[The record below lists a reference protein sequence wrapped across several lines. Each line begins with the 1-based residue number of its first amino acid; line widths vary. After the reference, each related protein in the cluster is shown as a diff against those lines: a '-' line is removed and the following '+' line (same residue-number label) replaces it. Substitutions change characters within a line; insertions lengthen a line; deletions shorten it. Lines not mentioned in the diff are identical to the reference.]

1 MTRKLTAACM
11 TLAACTAF
19 VALPTIA
26 SATTNV
32 TVTHPTGTVLGV
44 GAKITGTNV
53 GEVKFNGGAIVV
65 SCTSAVLTGT
75 LQKNNKAEV
84 GFNETAATLETA
96 TFSGTGAGGECTS
109 NSGFWGNA
117 KITTGV
123 GNGLPFCLTT
133 RTNYAA
139 DEFRIRGGECPG
151 VTRSITFAIDFPKLG
166 IECKYERTTPTG
178 PMVGTYR
185 TDTEPTPSDAIF
197 DLKAGA
203 ETTFKVEEG
212 QSGFCPNEESLE
224 MSITFETDEK
234 APAAPLYIS

>member
-1 MTRKLTAACM
+1 MNRKLTAACT
-11 TLAACTAF
+11 TLAACIAF

-32 TVTHPTGTVLGV
+32 TVTHPTGTVLAAGPT
-44 GAKITGTNV
+44 KITGTNV

-75 LQKNNKAEV
+75 LNKNNKAEA

-117 KITTGV
+117 KITIGV
-123 GNGLPFCLTT
+123 GNGLPFCLSS
-133 RTNYAA
+133 RTNFAA

-151 VTRSITFAIDFPKLG
+151 ITRSITLVIDFPKLA
-166 IECKYERTTPTG
+166 IECRYERTTPTG
-178 PMVGTYR
+178 PMVGTYK
-185 TDTEPTPSDAIF
+185 TDTGTPSDAIF
-197 DLKAGA
+197 DLKSGM
-203 ETTFKVEEG
+203 ETTLKGEEG
-212 QSGFCPNEESLE
+212 NAGFCPTEESLE